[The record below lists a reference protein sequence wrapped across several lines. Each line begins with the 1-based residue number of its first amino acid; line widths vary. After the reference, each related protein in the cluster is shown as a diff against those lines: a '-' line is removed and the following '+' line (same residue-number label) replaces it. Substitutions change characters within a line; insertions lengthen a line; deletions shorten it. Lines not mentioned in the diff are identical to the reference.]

1 MNKFFTTTGGYL
13 KTGVEKT
20 GGFIEGK
27 ISEGQPTHVS
37 EATKSKW
44 ENVKQGT
51 TNIFNVSTEY
61 ATKLLAPVVT
71 KAKEYSNDVGNKINQ
86 STNPAVKYAKCI
98 FFFMKKSLLYRGKLW
113 GQLLKDWPRGLSK
126 FPRRSDIRARKLST
140 RNAGLR
146 LFKLSLAR
154 RRKKLKNR
162 KKKLKSK
169 SRKSPKSPKLRK
181 KRGKTLN
188 PRTCI
193 QR

>member
-113 GQLLKDWPRGLSK
+113 GQLLRDWPRGPSK
-126 FPRRSDIRARKLST
+126 FPRR
-140 RNAGLR
+140 
-146 LFKLSLAR
+146 
-154 RRKKLKNR
+154 
-162 KKKLKSK
+162 
-169 SRKSPKSPKLRK
+169 
-181 KRGKTLN
+181 
-188 PRTCI
+188 
-193 QR
+193 